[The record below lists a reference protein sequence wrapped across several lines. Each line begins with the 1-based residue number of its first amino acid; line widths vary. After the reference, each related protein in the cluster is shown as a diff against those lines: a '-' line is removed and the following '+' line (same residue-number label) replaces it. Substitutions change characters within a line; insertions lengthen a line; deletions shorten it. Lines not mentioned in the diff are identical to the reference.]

1 MKKQHDTNAT
11 EKTKMIA
18 HLMITAKQLILYM
31 NALSQPLLIKTKYTQ
46 EKLKETSKKDTII
59 IRHSKTEK
67 RQITHPLEI
76 CMGSKEK
83 IQRNTVFKVCPM
95 IFKYHQEEVAMSS

>member
-31 NALSQPLLIKTKYTQ
+31 NALSQPLLIKTKYT
-46 EKLKETSKKDTII
+46 
-59 IRHSKTEK
+59 
-67 RQITHPLEI
+67 
-76 CMGSKEK
+76 
-83 IQRNTVFKVCPM
+83 
-95 IFKYHQEEVAMSS
+95 